1 MKTIGIGDTVYYARC
16 FHPTGIY
23 DLCELHVRTVYPE
36 SFVGIDK
43 HTKQVFLLGY
53 NQCDV
58 TVFDN
63 RDEALRIVKEA
74 EKHKR
79 IFTKDSEDSNERE
92 ETQTDP
98 Y

>member
-16 FHPTGIY
+16 FNSTGVY
-23 DLCELHVRTVYPE
+23 DLCELHVRTVYPG

-43 HTKQVFLLGY
+43 HTKQAFLLGY

-79 IFTKDSEDSNERE
+79 IFKTDNNTDNDNETE
-92 ETQTDP
+92 
-98 Y
+98 